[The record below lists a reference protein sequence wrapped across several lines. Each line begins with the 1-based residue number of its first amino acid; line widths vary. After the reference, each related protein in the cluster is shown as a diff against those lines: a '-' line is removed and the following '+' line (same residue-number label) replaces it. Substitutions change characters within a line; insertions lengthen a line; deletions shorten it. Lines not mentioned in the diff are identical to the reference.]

1 MTGGGRRL
9 TSLIA
14 GRAVVADTG
23 VAGSFDQVGVVPGA
37 ADDGVGAVPPG
48 RVEVAR
54 AGDVG
59 QGQGEQPPGLVAGK
73 GRVSGP
79 VPDDADGAQEFDP
92 VGIEWSRLEDRFELN
107 LDADLP
113 GDQQPAAV

>member
-1 MTGGGRRL
+1 MSAMTRASNRRAW
-9 TSLIA
+9 S
-14 GRAVVADTG
+14 G
-23 VAGSFDQVGVVPGA
+23 
-37 ADDGVGAVPPG
+37 
-48 RVEVAR
+48 
-54 AGDVG
+54 
-59 QGQGEQPPGLVAGK
+59 GK